1 MGGPILPSILKLT
14 PRPLAVSASPSGLD
28 RLVEGLASQ
37 VLGADDPIR
46 LISADEIAFRGEV
59 FDSIAGILRII
70 NPGDQFEVADR
81 LADSQIQLVA
91 IDQPGKGSIP
101 VLPLVDDCQ
110 QVIVLGK
117 ENAAELGGPI
127 EQAVVV
133 PGRGSIVLAGQDVD
147 PPPTEPYGDRDI
159 HMMIHV
165 ELDTHGSRPRSRS
178 LRRPGDSPA
187 PARSRVAR
195 SCRFA
200 MSRSISCLWS
210 K

>member
-1 MGGPILPSILKLT
+1 MRLGTCEGPLHA
-14 PRPLAVSASPSGLD
+14 AVSGPDHRSPA
-28 RLVEGLASQ
+28 RVHPARP
-37 VLGADDPIR
+37 A
-46 LISADEIAFRGEV
+46 AARG
-59 FDSIAGILRII
+59 GTHR
-70 NPGDQFEVADR
+70 PG
-81 LADSQIQLVA
+81 
-91 IDQPGKGSIP
+91 P
-101 VLPLVDDCQ
+101 LPEA
-110 QVIVLGK
+110 VIVLGK

-133 PGRGSIVLAGQDVD
+133 PGRGSIVLAGQHVD

-187 PARSRVAR
+187 PARSSVTR
-195 SCRFA
+195 SCRSA